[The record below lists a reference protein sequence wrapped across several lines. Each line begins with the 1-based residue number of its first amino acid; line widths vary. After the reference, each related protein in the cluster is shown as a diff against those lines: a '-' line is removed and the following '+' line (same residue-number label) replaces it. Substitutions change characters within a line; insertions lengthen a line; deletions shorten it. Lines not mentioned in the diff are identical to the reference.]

1 MLSVAPSLDALGSS
15 SLRIPKCHFLSGE
28 FPTNIIKVLLQKEKA
43 EDFSPAS
50 FWLVPSPRHFA
61 KLETYCNGETVA
73 VQVAMAAELYR
84 TTASANEQKYRTP
97 VWFGANG
104 AAVKV

>member
-61 KLETYCNGETVA
+61 KIKLIAAAPRCKCKSSEKWCYIEPRRRQRSKSSAHRSDLEL
-73 VQVAMAAELYR
+73 AA
-84 TTASANEQKYRTP
+84 
-97 VWFGANG
+97 
-104 AAVKV
+104 